1 MPSWE
6 LFNKQSKEYQ
16 ERILPE
22 SVSKRI
28 SLEMGIS
35 LGWER
40 FVGPKGKVIAV
51 DTFGASGTGAD
62 VMKLFGFT
70 EENVVAQAK
79 ELLKA

>member
-1 MPSWE
+1 
-6 LFNKQSKEYQ
+6 
-16 ERILPE
+16 
-22 SVSKRI
+22 
-28 SLEMGIS
+28 MGIS

-40 FVGPKGKVIAV
+40 FVGPKGKVLAI

-70 EENVVAQAK
+70 EKNVVAQAK